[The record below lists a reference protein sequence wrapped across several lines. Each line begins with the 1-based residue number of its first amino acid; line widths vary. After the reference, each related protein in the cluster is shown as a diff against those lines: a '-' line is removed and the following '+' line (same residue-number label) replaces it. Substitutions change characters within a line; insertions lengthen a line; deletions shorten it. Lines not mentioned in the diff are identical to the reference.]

1 MRMAKI
7 QKMVGG
13 KLPPSLL
20 WWQNLKKNFEWPLHK
35 RKIYK
40 LAKSEQKTKFVNCL
54 EKIFKFMS

>member
-1 MRMAKI
+1 MRIAKI
-7 QKMVGG
+7 QKMVGS
-13 KLPPSLL
+13 KLP
-20 WWQNLKKNFEWPLHK
+20 QACYGGKIKKNFEWPLHK